1 MVTNW
6 VYWRRVSGASKRIFV
21 TIKSTIDAV
30 KFQIQYSF
38 HHFNV
43 MMCRID
49 IHTSYMYIS
58 VLLTRWQSYLHSNVM
73 MCRIDIHTSY
83 MYISVLLTRWQS
95 YLHSNVM
102 MCRIDIHT
110 SYIYIFQYYCQDDK
124 AVKISC
130 YMYFNRGISENYT
143 IKSTIDAVK
152 YSNTIQLSPFKCNHV
167 FFSRCCSRLMFWR
180 KAGGRVYVSLSS
192 LTR

>member
-1 MVTNW
+1 MASVGDLMVTNW

-38 HHFNV
+38 HHF
-43 MMCRID
+43 
-49 IHTSYMYIS
+49 
-58 VLLTRWQSYLHSNVM
+58 NVM

-167 FFSRCCSRLMFWR
+167 FFSRCAYVLA
-180 KAGGRVYVSLSS
+180 KGGRAGVC
-192 LTR
+192 